1 MKTPSG
7 YDQETKRRK
16 ARSFRV
22 RVLLAYL
29 LMLGPVITFILAYQ
43 GILPVGDPLVFIGAE
58 IATLLA
64 GLVLYLSVLRCPLCG
79 HFIPVKN
86 LFLLLFY
93 QCPACDFRAS
103 GEPALA
109 MENVPEVSA
118 AAERRFRRKVRV
130 FCAGFPVWLAVM
142 LLFAADILPRS
153 ALALGVMA
161 ALALPLLALVWTLR
175 CPACGAWVPV
185 QRAVWELWRF
195 RCGRCGYTLK
205 EK

>member
-1 MKTPSG
+1 MRTPSG

-43 GILPVGDPLVFIGAE
+43 GILPVGDPLVFIGVE
-58 IATLLA
+58 IAVLLV

-79 HFIPVKN
+79 HFIPVKS
-86 LFLLLFY
+86 LFLLLVY
-93 QCPACDFRAS
+93 QCPECGFRAS

-109 MENVPEVSA
+109 TENIPEA
-118 AAERRFRRKVRV
+118 GPAAERRFRRKVRL
-130 FCAGFPVWLAVM
+130 FCVGFPVWLAVM

-153 ALALGVMA
+153 ALALRVMTV
-161 ALALPLLALVWTLR
+161 LALPLLALVWTLR
-175 CPACGAWVPV
+175 CPACGAWVPI